1 MPVYEYTMVNDAGRQ
16 QGSVIEAE
24 SAAAARRK
32 LRAAG
37 ARVLHVSEEGG
48 APEAGTTSVRLPSD
62 ALMGRRLNAREI
74 AATTRQLATLL
85 RGGMALV
92 PALSALNEQLE
103 HRPLRCVFGRVR
115 DRVSQG
121 ATLAAALREH
131 PRAFSDLYVNLV
143 AAGEA
148 AGALEAVLLRLA
160 DLLEK
165 RVLLANKLRAS
176 LAYPLFL
183 AVIGGGVIVFLL
195 SFVVPGIS
203 KLFLEMNRALP
214 LPTRALIAVSDFL
227 ASWLWLLAIAGVGA
241 FLGVRAWVRTPAGRL
256 QWDRAKLRMPLF
268 GGIILRA
275 AIARFARTLGVLL
288 ASGAPVLD
296 ALDIAKRVAGNAA
309 LGNALDGVQEA
320 VRHGGGL
327 AEPLRRCRVMPP
339 IVYHMVAVGESSGTV
354 EDALLNVADAYD
366 AEVEASVAALASVI
380 EPLMV
385 PIMGGIVGFI
395 VLAILL
401 PIFEINQAIR

>member
-1 MPVYEYTMVNDAGRQ
+1 MPVFEYTMVNDAGRQ
-16 QGSVIEAE
+16 QRSVIDAE
-24 SAAAARRK
+24 SAADARRK

-37 ARVLHVSEEGG
+37 ARVLHVFDERS
-48 APEAGTTSVRLPSD
+48 PSD
-62 ALMGRRLNAREI
+62 PGAAVRPASEGMMRRRLNAREI
-74 AATTRQLATLL
+74 AAAARQLATLL

-92 PALSALNEQLE
+92 PALSALHEQLE
-103 HRPLRCVFGRVR
+103 HRPLGLVFGRVR

-121 ATLAAALREH
+121 ATLAVALREH

-148 AGALEAVLLRLA
+148 AGALETVLLRLA
-160 DLLEK
+160 GLLEK
-165 RVLLANKLRAS
+165 RVLLANKLRAA

-203 KLFLEMNRALP
+203 KLFLEMNRTLP
-214 LPTRALIAVSDFL
+214 LPTRALIAVSGFL
-227 ASWLWLLAIAGVGA
+227 ASWLWLLAVVGIATC
-241 FLGVRAWVRTPAGRL
+241 LGLRAWFRTAQGGL
-256 QWDRAKLRMPLF
+256 QWDRAKLRLPLF
-268 GGIILRA
+268 GGIVLRVS
-275 AIARFARTLGVLL
+275 IARFARTLGVLL
-288 ASGAPVLD
+288 SSGAPVLD

-309 LGNALDGVQEA
+309 LANALDGVQEA

-327 AEPLRRCRVMPP
+327 AEPMRRCGVFPP
-339 IVYHMVAVGESSGTV
+339 VVYHMVAVGESSGTV

-366 AEVEASVAALASVI
+366 ADVEASVAALASVI
-380 EPLMV
+380 EPLMI

-395 VLAILL
+395 VLAVLL

>member
-1 MPVYEYTMVNDAGRQ
+1 VPVYEYTMVTDAGRQ
-16 QGSVIEAE
+16 QRSVIDAE
-24 SAAAARRK
+24 SAADARRK

-37 ARVLHVSEEGG
+37 ARVLHVSDDQSSREVGTAVRPAYAEM
-48 APEAGTTSVRLPSD
+48 AP
-62 ALMGRRLNAREI
+62 RRLNAREV
-74 AATTRQLATLL
+74 AAATRQLATLL

-92 PALSALNEQLE
+92 PALAALHEQLG
-103 HRPLRCVFGRVR
+103 HRPLGVVFGRVH
-115 DRVSQG
+115 DRVGQG
-121 ATLAAALREH
+121 ATLAVALREH

-148 AGALEAVLLRLA
+148 SGALEAVLLRLA
-160 DLLEK
+160 DVLEK
-165 RVLLANKLRAS
+165 RVLLANKLRAA

-203 KLFLEMNRALP
+203 KLFLEMNRTLP
-214 LPTRALIAVSDFL
+214 LPTRALIAVSGFL
-227 ASWLWLLAIAGVGA
+227 ASWLWLLAVIGIAA
-241 FLGVRAWVRTPAGRL
+241 FFGLRAWFATAAGRL
-256 QWDRAKLRMPLF
+256 LWDRTKLRLPLF
-268 GGIILRA
+268 GGIVVRVSV
-275 AIARFARTLGVLL
+275 ARFARTLGVLL

-309 LGNALDGVQEA
+309 LASALDGVREA

-327 AEPLRRCRVMPP
+327 AEPLRRCGVFPS

-366 AEVEASVAALASVI
+366 ADVEASVAALASVI
-380 EPLMV
+380 EPLMI